1 MSRKIKIVFSF
12 LAFTLLIYSYVFAS
26 MTSYNAEEYI
36 IKINNINEEIERI
49 DLIQYEKCDLDEL
62 GWEKKSSVEEV
73 ELYGDE
79 TITHRYDYDTENYY
93 IDQIVRYN
101 YLAGKAATD
110 IEHVVHGGEY
120 IEYDGQEL
128 VTYDVAKDERYKT
141 KEEFEIGTLKI
152 KDHKIICAK
161 TIEYKAYRIT
171 PIKEINV
178 SEIKSSELVYKHDDL
193 TNLNIGIR
201 IKLTD
206 GKYKT
211 FIPMGQ
217 NGLWMNRGGYK
228 PILDKEKIIIFDYS
242 EIEYESNA
250 NYSFNKAPVEDWVII
265 LSLIII
271 VTIIL
276 LIIVCILNAIIKKK
290 KTESK

>member
-1 MSRKIKIVFSF
+1 MNRKIKIIFSF

-26 MTSYNAEEYI
+26 TTSYNAEEYI

-73 ELYGDE
+73 ELYGNE
-79 TITHRYDYDTENYY
+79 IITHRYDYDTENYY

-110 IEHVVHGGEY
+110 IEHVIHGGEY

-128 VTYDVAKDERYKT
+128 VTYDVVKDERYKT
-141 KEEFEIGTLKI
+141 KEEFETGTLKI
-152 KDHKIICAK
+152 KDHKIICAR
-161 TIEYKAYRIT
+161 TIEYKAYKIT

-178 SEIKSSELVYKHDDL
+178 SEIKTGELVYKHDDL

-217 NGLWMNRGGYK
+217 NGLWMDRGGYK

-242 EIEYESNA
+242 GVSYESNVA
-250 NYSFNKAPVEDWVII
+250 ASFNTYIEPYVII
-265 LSLIII
+265 YGSIIIIVSILLLIII
-271 VTIIL
+271 IIAL
-276 LIIVCILNAIIKKK
+276 YLKKK
-290 KTESK
+290 KAKK

>member
-1 MSRKIKIVFSF
+1 MNRKIKIIFSF

-73 ELYGDE
+73 ELYGNE
-79 TITHRYDYDTENYY
+79 IITHRYDYDTENYY

-110 IEHVVHGGEY
+110 IEHVIHGGEY

-128 VTYDVAKDERYKT
+128 VTYDVVKDERYKT

-152 KDHKIICAK
+152 KDHKIICAR
-161 TIEYKAYRIT
+161 TIEYKAYKIT

-178 SEIKSSELVYKHDDL
+178 SEIKTGELVYKHDDL

-206 GKYKT
+206 EKYKT

-217 NGLWMNRGGYK
+217 NGLWMDRGGYK

-242 EIEYESNA
+242 GVSYESNVA
-250 NYSFNKAPVEDWVII
+250 ASFNTYIEPYVII
-265 LSLIII
+265 YESIIIIVSILLLIII
-271 VTIIL
+271 IIAL
-276 LIIVCILNAIIKKK
+276 YLKKK
-290 KTESK
+290 KAKK